1 MPSHL
6 ISPPA
11 VQRVAPTSKPLGTA
25 PVHVSVSAV
34 HGSTDKPVV
43 AATKPMFTAATLVS
57 GPPTHVVSQPRTYL
71 YQQ

>member
-11 VQRVAPTSKPLGTA
+11 VQRIAPTSKPLGTA

-34 HGSTDKPVV
+34 HGNTDKPVV
-43 AATKPMFTAATLVS
+43 AATKPTFTAATLIS

-71 YQQ
+71 QQ

>member
-11 VQRVAPTSKPLGTA
+11 VQRVATLSKPLGTA
-25 PVHVSVSAV
+25 PAHVSVAAV

-43 AATKPMFTAATLVS
+43 VATKPVFTAATLLS
-57 GPPTHVVSQPRTYL
+57 AAPTHVVSQPRTYL
-71 YQQ
+71 PQ

>member
-11 VQRVAPTSKPLGTA
+11 VQRVAPVSKPLGTA
-25 PVHVSVSAV
+25 PVHVSVAAV

-43 AATKPMFTAATLVS
+43 AATKSVFTAATIIS

-71 YQQ
+71 QQ